1 MPPPLHS
8 SGTPN
13 AVSTSHGTTTAVSY
27 STPPAHLQSYAFP
40 HGAPNFLPTPS
51 PQSLIAT
58 SRGFGPSMT
67 AVSSSTS
74 GSYNLSNSAMQF
86 DPSHYQLAAQIVP
99 PFEKTQISV
108 PIIDAKGSQVFPEL
122 HAKIDKG
129 FFKADQDWTCYRRN
143 YFSVASSYTLKP
155 PYTPGSDSLYIQR
168 TNGTNTEPVRALAIC
183 ITARVSGDDA
193 KPIDLVQHTP
203 KRDKG
208 PLGRPQ
214 KIRVLPCLSGSS
226 GVYSEPSGPS
236 PSSQL
241 SPDYDSSYAASSPN
255 SQQTQTLASF
265 DRIQFKNATANNG
278 KRRAAQQYF
287 HIVVELFAE
296 VPGGQSSE
304 NLWTKVAS
312 RTSAPMVVRGRSP
325 GHYQDDRR
333 GSSTSMGPGGGS
345 GGDNT
350 GGPRDPSANGSSGS
364 SRSGL
369 SSMPFSS
376 SSRLGGSTYMSH
388 HASLDHSPPRS
399 SSSGSSGNKSDPGL
413 AIERPDAPML
423 SAEEV
428 TNIDEYDGY
437 QYYPSTL
444 YESTANSF
452 TMRLQLPPVRASA
465 TRPGTE
471 RSPLNHDTS
480 FGPRPRALGVQ
491 DERAESETSFKPE
504 HSDNKTPGSGAIRY
518 ASNSRSWTSASGN
531 FRSVSGH
538 GCGRFQGVDTS
549 LGYYPVAPAL

>member
-1 MPPPLHS
+1 MPPPLQS
-8 SGTPN
+8 PGNPN
-13 AVSTSHGTTTAVSY
+13 AVSTSHGTTAAESY
-27 STPPAHLQSYAFP
+27 STSPSHLHSYAYS
-40 HGAPNFLPTPS
+40 HGTPNFLPTS
-51 PQSLIAT
+51 SQQSLIAT

-67 AVSSSTS
+67 ALSSSTS
-74 GSYNLSNSAMQF
+74 GSYSLSNPAMQF
-86 DPSHYQLAAQIVP
+86 DPSHYQLPAQIVP
-99 PFEKTQISV
+99 PFDKTQISV
-108 PIIDAKGSQVFPEL
+108 PIMDAKGSQVVPEL

-143 YFSVASSYTLKP
+143 YFSVASSYSLKP
-155 PYTPGSDSLYIQR
+155 PYTPGPDSLYIQR
-168 TNGTNTEPVRALAIC
+168 SNGTNTEPVTALAIC

-214 KIRVLPCLSGSS
+214 KITLMPCPSGSS

-255 SQQTQTLASF
+255 SPQNPTLASF

-296 VPGGQSSE
+296 VSGGQSSE
-304 NLWTKVAS
+304 TQWTKIAS

-333 GSSTSMGPGGGS
+333 GSSTNMGPGGGS
-345 GGDNT
+345 GGDST
-350 GGPRDPSANGSSGS
+350 GGPRDPTANGTSGP

-369 SSMPFSS
+369 SVMPFSG

-388 HASLDHSPPRS
+388 HASLDQSPPGS
-399 SSSGSSGNKSDPGL
+399 SSSGSSGYNSDPGL

-423 SAEEV
+423 SPEEV
-428 TNIDEYDGY
+428 TNIEEYDGY

-444 YESTANSF
+444 YESAANSL
-452 TMRLQLPPVRASA
+452 TMRLQLPPVRAS
-465 TRPGTE
+465 TTKSGSE
-471 RSPLNHDTS
+471 RRSLNHDMS
-480 FGPRPRALGVQ
+480 FRLLPRSPCSQ
-491 DERAESETSFKPE
+491 DERLESEKPFKLEHGDDKTS
-504 HSDNKTPGSGAIRY
+504 GGGAIRY

-531 FRSVSGH
+531 FRSVGGH
-538 GCGRFQGVDTS
+538 GCGRFQGVDSS